1 MRHALAAGDVGWT
14 TRLVEQN
21 VEALLRRS
29 EGATLGRWLSAL
41 PAESVSSRARLCL
54 AQAVAAVV
62 GSQVE
67 AVEPLLTAAERAL
80 AASGNEP
87 HQPSVGRALSVLAN
101 VPAAIAFLHA
111 DLERLRGDSA
121 RAVSYDQQALRH
133 LEKSDWLLGSHV
145 AWNLAVADWMSG
157 RPQQAEQALAEV
169 VAARRAA
176 GEGYL
181 AMRVAYDLGQVQRAQ
196 GRLSA
201 ALATYRQGMEAT
213 GGASAQ
219 LPHVGMAHIGT
230 AEVLYERD
238 ELPAAKWHATQ
249 GVALCQQLAYT
260 QPLADWADERQIG
273 VIDEPAYPREAEYL
287 LLARLLLAQ
296 QKPDQAIA
304 LLARLQAQA
313 EAQERMGSV
322 VEVQALQALALAAS
336 GDQGAALIALAGA
349 LAAAAAEGYVR
360 VFVDEGAPM
369 ARLLGRLATASR
381 AGQGVSPAAVP
392 LPYLSRL
399 MHAFEPGAALH
410 HVPRTT
416 REAPGGAELV
426 EPLTDRE
433 LQVLRLIAAGK
444 SNRQIADELVVV
456 VDTVKKHVGHILDKL
471 EATNRTQAAARARA
485 LGLLR

>member
-1 MRHALAAGDVGWT
+1 MALPPPVRRPAPRPTGAHASRASCRAAAAWYERHGFADEAVRHALAAGDVGWA

-29 EGATLGRWLSAL
+29 EAPRSAVGCPRFRRVGQLPGAAVPCPGGR
-41 PAESVSSRARLCL
+41 
-54 AQAVAAVV
+54 AVV

-121 RAVSYDQQALRH
+121 RAVAYDQQALRH

-196 GRLSA
+196 GRLGA
-201 ALATYRQGMEAT
+201 ALATYRQGLEAT
-213 GGASAQ
+213 GEASAQ
-219 LPHVGMAHIGT
+219 LPHVGMAHIGM

-238 ELPAAKWHATQ
+238 ELPAAKRHAAGVVVSSWLTPTSGHRPWHPRPDPAGGGRSGRRVGGDWPGPADSTERASGRATQ
-249 GVALCQQLAYT
+249 PSAVWRARLLLVNREVAEV
-260 QPLADWADERQIG
+260 ADWADERQIG
-273 VIDEPAYPREAEYL
+273 VIDEPAYPREGEYL

-304 LLARLQAQA
+304 RLHAQA
-313 EAQERMGSV
+313 EAQNGW
-322 VEVQALQALALAAS
+322 AAS
-336 GDQGAALIALAGA
+336 
-349 LAAAAAEGYVR
+349 
-360 VFVDEGAPM
+360 
-369 ARLLGRLATASR
+369 
-381 AGQGVSPAAVP
+381 
-392 LPYLSRL
+392 
-399 MHAFEPGAALH
+399 
-410 HVPRTT
+410 
-416 REAPGGAELV
+416 
-426 EPLTDRE
+426 
-433 LQVLRLIAAGK
+433 
-444 SNRQIADELVVV
+444 
-456 VDTVKKHVGHILDKL
+456 
-471 EATNRTQAAARARA
+471 
-485 LGLLR
+485 

>member
-230 AEVLYERD
+230 GR
-238 ELPAAKWHATQ
+238 
-249 GVALCQQLAYT
+249 
-260 QPLADWADERQIG
+260 
-273 VIDEPAYPREAEYL
+273 
-287 LLARLLLAQ
+287 
-296 QKPDQAIA
+296 
-304 LLARLQAQA
+304 
-313 EAQERMGSV
+313 
-322 VEVQALQALALAAS
+322 
-336 GDQGAALIALAGA
+336 GA
-349 LAAAAAEGYVR
+349 LRARRAACCQVARHPGGR
-360 VFVDEGAPM
+360 FVPAVGLHPTS
-369 ARLLGRLATASR
+369 GRL
-381 AGQGVSPAAVP
+381 
-392 LPYLSRL
+392 
-399 MHAFEPGAALH
+399 
-410 HVPRTT
+410 
-416 REAPGGAELV
+416 GG
-426 EPLTDRE
+426 
-433 LQVLRLIAAGK
+433 
-444 SNRQIADELVVV
+444 
-456 VDTVKKHVGHILDKL
+456 
-471 EATNRTQAAARARA
+471 
-485 LGLLR
+485 

>member
-1 MRHALAAGDVGWT
+1 MESFAGSHRYVLDYLTQEVLARQPEQLVGFLLETAILERLSGPLCDAVTGRTDSQRVLEQVEQANLFVVPLDEVRGWWRYHHLFADLLRARLEHTRPERVPELHRAAAAWYERHGFADEAVRHALAAGDVGWA

-67 AVEPLLTAAERAL
+67 AVEPLLSAAERAL

-121 RAVSYDQQALRH
+121 RAVAYDQQALRH
-133 LEKSDWLLGSHV
+133 LEKTDWLLGSHV

-201 ALATYRQGMEAT
+201 ALALSARA
-213 GGASAQ
+213 GGHRRGQRS
-219 LPHVGMAHIGT
+219 
-230 AEVLYERD
+230 
-238 ELPAAKWHATQ
+238 
-249 GVALCQQLAYT
+249 
-260 QPLADWADERQIG
+260 
-273 VIDEPAYPREAEYL
+273 
-287 LLARLLLAQ
+287 
-296 QKPDQAIA
+296 
-304 LLARLQAQA
+304 
-313 EAQERMGSV
+313 
-322 VEVQALQALALAAS
+322 
-336 GDQGAALIALAGA
+336 
-349 LAAAAAEGYVR
+349 AAACWHGAHRNGRGAVR
-360 VFVDEGAPM
+360 A
-369 ARLLGRLATASR
+369 
-381 AGQGVSPAAVP
+381 
-392 LPYLSRL
+392 
-399 MHAFEPGAALH
+399 
-410 HVPRTT
+410 
-416 REAPGGAELV
+416 
-426 EPLTDRE
+426 
-433 LQVLRLIAAGK
+433 
-444 SNRQIADELVVV
+444 
-456 VDTVKKHVGHILDKL
+456 
-471 EATNRTQAAARARA
+471 
-485 LGLLR
+485 